1 MREAMKNKIAIVSSE
16 MIERSI
22 FVIRGHKVMLDADLA
37 KLYNVS
43 TKALNQAVKRNI
55 RRFPSDFM
63 FQLDLEEKEELVTIC
78 DHPKHLKYSSKLPYA
93 FTEQGVAML
102 SGVLKSERA
111 INVNI
116 EIMRAFVKM
125 RKMLISHEELAKK
138 VINME
143 KQYDGNF
150 KMVFN
155 AIKQLIE
162 PPAIKRNP
170 IGFRPDKK

>member
-1 MREAMKNKIAIVSSE
+1 MKNKIAIVASE

-37 KLYNVS
+37 KLYGVE
-43 TKALNQAVKRNI
+43 TKALNRAVKRNI
-55 RRFPSDFM
+55 ERFPGDFL
-63 FQLDLEEKEELVTIC
+63 FRLTTAETDNLRSQIGT
-78 DHPKHLKYSSKLPYA
+78 SSWGGKRYLPHA

-102 SGVLKSERA
+102 SGVLKSKRA
-111 INVNI
+111 VNVNI

-125 RKMLISHEELAKK
+125 RKMLISHDELAQK
-138 VINME
+138 VTDME
-143 KQYDGNF
+143 KRYDGNF
-150 KMVFN
+150 RMVFN

-170 IGFRPDKK
+170 IGFRSDKK

>member
-1 MREAMKNKIAIVSSE
+1 MKNKIAIVSSE

-22 FVIRGHKVMLDADLA
+22 FVIRGYKVMLDADLA
-37 KLYNVS
+37 KLYGVE
-43 TKALNQAVKRNI
+43 TKALNRAVKRNAD
-55 RRFPSDFM
+55 RFPKDFM
-63 FQLDLEEKEELVTIC
+63 FQLTASEIISLRCQNGT
-78 DHPKHLKYSSKLPYA
+78 SSWGGKRYLPHA

-102 SGVLKSERA
+102 SGVLKSKRA

-125 RKMLISHEELAKK
+125 RKMLISHEELAQK
-138 VINME
+138 VTDME
-143 KQYDGNF
+143 KRYDGNF

>member
-1 MREAMKNKIAIVSSE
+1 MKSKIAIVASE

-22 FVIRGHKVMLDADLA
+22 FAIRGHKVMLDADLA

-43 TKALNQAVKRNI
+43 TKVLNQAVKRNI
-55 RRFPSDFM
+55 RRFPSDFL

-78 DHPKHLKYSSKLPYA
+78 DHLKHLKYSSKLPHA

-116 EIMRAFVKM
+116 EIMRAFIKM
-125 RKMLISHEELAKK
+125 KKMLISHEELALK
-138 VINME
+138 VTDME
-143 KQYDGNF
+143 KRYDGNF

-155 AIKQLIE
+155 ALKQLIE
-162 PPAIKRNP
+162 PPAIKRTP
-170 IGFRPDKK
+170 IGFRPEKK